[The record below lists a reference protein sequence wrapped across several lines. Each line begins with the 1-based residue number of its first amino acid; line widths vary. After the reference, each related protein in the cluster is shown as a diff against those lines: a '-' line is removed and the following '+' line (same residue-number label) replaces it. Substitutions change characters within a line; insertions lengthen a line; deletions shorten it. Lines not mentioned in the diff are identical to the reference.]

1 MKKISLNAKFFR
13 VSLKVLVFLWVLDSV
28 AVAQDTKSLQLIA
41 SDGINPILSFP
52 HRLSLPNERDCRVV
66 TLRFYI
72 HEVLLMHE
80 GRLVWSSV
88 DSHYLFDSSVAS
100 RLEIPLGIS
109 ASTPVDEI
117 SFVIGVDSALQVNG
131 AHSGVLDPIQG
142 MYWTW
147 QSGYIHWKLET
158 ESLDS
163 ASDSSLTWHV
173 GGYRAPYNSLRVIR
187 YAVNTASTNYLFTVD
202 IRRLINDVWGRVPLS
217 VMSPSA
223 HAMKLA
229 DSFQSCIQWQD

>member
-1 MKKISLNAKFFR
+1 MKNASLIANGIGSIIKGFI
-13 VSLKVLVFLWVLDSV
+13 FLMAIHSC
-28 AVAQDTKSLQLIA
+28 AQAQDMKSLQLMA
-41 SDGINPILSFP
+41 SDGIKPILSFP
-52 HRLSLPNERDCRVV
+52 HRLTLPNESDCQVV
-66 TLRFYI
+66 TLRFYL
-72 HEVLLMHE
+72 HNVELKHE
-80 GRLVWSSV
+80 GRLVWASAE
-88 DSHYLFDSSVAS
+88 SHYLFDSGVAS
-100 RLEIPLGIS
+100 RLEIPLSIS

-158 ESLDS
+158 EFLDS

-173 GGYRAPYNSLRVIR
+173 GGYRAPYNSMRVIR
-187 YAVNTASTNYLFTVD
+187 YAVNTDSTSYLFTVD
-202 IRRLINDVWGRVPLS
+202 IRRLINDVWGHVPLM

-229 DSFQSCIQWQD
+229 DSFQSCIQWQP

>member
-1 MKKISLNAKFFR
+1 MVFVVFMKLHSCAK
-13 VSLKVLVFLWVLDSV
+13 
-28 AVAQDTKSLQLIA
+28 AQDTQSLQLMA
-41 SDGINPILSFP
+41 SDSIHPILSFP
-52 HRLSLPNERDCRVV
+52 HRLSLPNERDCQVV
-66 TLRFYI
+66 TLRFYL
-72 HEVLLMHE
+72 HNVELKHE
-80 GRLVWSSV
+80 GRLVWASA

-100 RLEIPLGIS
+100 RLEIPLSIS

-131 AHSGVLDPIQG
+131 AHSAVLDPIQG

-158 ESLDS
+158 ESLES

-187 YAVNTASTNYLFTVD
+187 YAVNTASTSYLFTVD
-202 IRRLINDVWGRVPLS
+202 IRQLISDVWGRVPLS
-217 VMSPSA
+217 VMSPSV
-223 HAMKLA
+223 HAMQLA
-229 DSFQSCIQWQD
+229 DSFQSCIRWQP

>member
-1 MKKISLNAKFFR
+1 MKNYFLNIKSCRILQA
-13 VSLKVLVFLWVLDSV
+13 VIVFLWVLHSTV
-28 AVAQDTKSLQLIA
+28 SAQDTKTLQLMA
-41 SDGINPILSFP
+41 SDGNNPILSYPHSLFP
-52 HRLSLPNERDCRVV
+52 PNERASQVV
-66 TLRFYI
+66 AFRAYV
-72 HEVLLMHE
+72 HKVEVNHE
-80 GRLVWSSV
+80 GRLVWSSA
-88 DSHYLFDSSVAS
+88 DSHYLFNSDMSST
-100 RLEIPLGIS
+100 LEIPMSIS
-109 ASTPVDEI
+109 AFTPTDEI

-147 QSGYIHWKLET
+147 QSGYVNWKLET
-158 ESLDS
+158 KSLES

-187 YAVNTASTNYLFTVD
+187 YAVKTDAKSYLFTVD
-202 IRRLINDVWGRVPLS
+202 IRQLINDAWGHVPLA

-229 DSFQSCIQWQD
+229 DSFQTCVRWQH

>member
-1 MKKISLNAKFFR
+1 M
-13 VSLKVLVFLWVLDSV
+13 
-28 AVAQDTKSLQLIA
+28 KSLQLMA
-41 SDGINPILSFP
+41 SDGIKPILSFP
-52 HRLSLPNERDCRVV
+52 HRLTLPNESDCQVV
-66 TLRFYI
+66 TLRFYLNNV
-72 HEVLLMHE
+72 ELKHE
-80 GRLVWSSV
+80 GRLVWASA
-88 DSHYLFDSSVAS
+88 DTHYLFDSRVAS

-158 ESLDS
+158 ESLES
-163 ASDSSLTWHV
+163 ASDSSLIWHV

-187 YAVNTASTNYLFTVD
+187 YAVNTASTSYLFTVD
-202 IRRLINDVWGRVPLS
+202 IRRLISDVWGRVPLS

-223 HAMKLA
+223 HAMQLA
-229 DSFQSCIQWQD
+229 DCFQSCIQWQP

>member
-1 MKKISLNAKFFR
+1 MKNTFLNETLR
-13 VSLKVLVFLWVLDSV
+13 SIPLKVTMLLWLLYSAV
-28 AVAQDTKSLQLIA
+28 AAQDTKSLQFMA

-52 HRLSLPNERDCRVV
+52 HRLSLANEAICQVVAFRVY
-66 TLRFYI
+66 LHGI
-72 HEVLLMHE
+72 EVKHAE
-80 GRLVWSSV
+80 RLVWSSA
-88 DSHYLFDSSVAS
+88 DSHYLFDSDNAS
-100 RLEIPLGIS
+100 TLEIPLGIS

-117 SFVIGVDSALQVNG
+117 SFVIGVDSALQING
-131 AHSGVLDPIQG
+131 AHSGVLDPIRG

-158 ESLDS
+158 ETLDS

-187 YAVNTASTNYLFTVD
+187 YAVDADATNYLFTFD
-202 IRRLINDVWGRVPLS
+202 IRRLISDVQGSVPLS
-217 VMSPSA
+217 VMSPSV

-229 DSFQSCIQWQD
+229 DRFQSCIQWLP

>member
-1 MKKISLNAKFFR
+1 MNKRSLNAKFFR

-28 AVAQDTKSLQLIA
+28 AVAQDTKSLQLMA

-66 TLRFYI
+66 TLRFYL

-80 GRLVWSSV
+80 GRLVWSSG

-100 RLEIPLGIS
+100 RLEMPLGIS

-131 AHSGVLDPIQG
+131 ANSGVLDPIQG

-158 ESLDS
+158 ESLDG

-187 YAVNTASTNYLFTVD
+187 YAVNTASTSYLFTVD

>member
-1 MKKISLNAKFFR
+1 MKIISLNAKFFR
-13 VSLKVLVFLWVLDSV
+13 VSLEVLVFLWVLDSL
-28 AVAQDTKSLQLIA
+28 AVAQDTKSLQLMA

-52 HRLSLPNERDCRVV
+52 HRLSLPNESDCQVV
-66 TLRFYI
+66 TLRFYL
-72 HEVLLMHE
+72 HEILLKHE
-80 GRLVWSSV
+80 GRLVWTSGN
-88 DSHYLFDSSVAS
+88 SHYLFDGSVAS
-100 RLEIPLGIS
+100 TLEIPLGVS
-109 ASTPVDEI
+109 AATRVDEI

-229 DSFQSCIQWQD
+229 DSFQYCIQWQD

>member
-1 MKKISLNAKFFR
+1 MKNSSLIANGFRSIIKVFIFFMALH
-13 VSLKVLVFLWVLDSV
+13 SC
-28 AVAQDTKSLQLIA
+28 AQAQDTKSLQLMA
-41 SDGINPILSFP
+41 SDGIKPILSFP
-52 HRLSLPNERDCRVV
+52 HRLTLPNERDCQVV
-66 TLRFYI
+66 TLRFYL
-72 HEVLLMHE
+72 HNVELKHE
-80 GRLVWSSV
+80 GRLVWSSA
-88 DSHYLFDSSVAS
+88 DSHYLFDSGVAS
-100 RLEIPLGIS
+100 RLEIPMSIS

-202 IRRLINDVWGRVPLS
+202 IRRLINDVRGRVPLS

-229 DSFQSCIQWQD
+229 DSFKSCIQWQD